1 MLKAICAIVSGEGVI
16 NPIWELSRL
25 GGFEFEWKKLPKRKF
40 STLKL
45 LWAPEQIRTDP
56 RTRRVVLNLKRIRDS
71 EMLSDTDKTEVKSQQ
86 DRNPQKN
93 NVFFTTTK

>member
-1 MLKAICAIVSGEGVI
+1 MLIAIFAIVSGEGVI

-25 GGFEFEWKKLPKRKF
+25 GDFEFEKKKLPKRKL

-45 LWAPEQIRTDP
+45 LWAPDQIRTDP

-71 EMLSDTDKTEVKSQQ
+71 EMLSVTDKTGLKS
-86 DRNPQKN
+86 
-93 NVFFTTTK
+93 